1 MTTKEFRDEFMVMY
15 NSASFGAPDL
25 NNYEVSLFLTQAVR
39 DIVKE
44 LYSSF
49 EYSEFS
55 KRALNPLIRETALIL
70 LPATDYYKNVIAQE
84 VILPNDIY
92 FILQE
97 NIKISDDCIDVEVI
111 SEDLD
116 NLNITM
122 KNPFKRPSKRK
133 VIRTEIGNNRVRL
146 YSKVDITNYKI
157 KYVKKYS
164 PIIVSNFASDLD
176 LLGTETIDGLSTL
189 RTTEL
194 PVFLHDTIV
203 KRAVI
208 LAIKSLRENNLKTQ
222 IEV

>member
-84 VILPNDIY
+84 VVLPNDIY

-208 LAIKSLRENNLKTQ
+208 LAVKSLRENNLKTQ